1 MDDSKTRKGVRS
13 QRDQL
18 LTLVNGWDPAGLL
31 QAGGRRDSYF
41 GLIDGLLAQLSGG
54 ATKEEVSGWI
64 GREINQHFGVAPADT
79 DAFARRAFAWFE
91 LSSKEQSS

>member
-1 MDDSKTRKGVRS
+1 MDSKARKGVRS
-13 QRDQL
+13 QREQL

-41 GLIDGLLAQLSGG
+41 GLIDDLLALLSGG
-54 ATKEEVSGWI
+54 ATKEEISTWLD
-64 GREINQHFGVAPADT
+64 REINQHFGVSPSDT
-79 DAFARRAFAWFE
+79 ESFARRAFAWFE